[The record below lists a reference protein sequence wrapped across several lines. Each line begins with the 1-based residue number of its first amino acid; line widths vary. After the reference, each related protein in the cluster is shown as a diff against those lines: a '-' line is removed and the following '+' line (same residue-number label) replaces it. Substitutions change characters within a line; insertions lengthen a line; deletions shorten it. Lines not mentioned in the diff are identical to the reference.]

1 MSVRVASELKNMT
14 IASLKKMALRY
25 CVVKVFFKLNII
37 KDDCQL
43 VAC

>member
-1 MSVRVASELKNMT
+1 
-14 IASLKKMALRY
+14 MALRY

-43 VAC
+43 VACNVN